1 MLGILLLSIIITW
14 SIFAKKELMPALQ
27 SVWFIPHIA
36 AYIFAYAVL
45 CCAFLCVLCG
55 KIFASLRF
63 IQLVK
68 IGTISLGLGLCFGAL
83 WAKKAW
89 GEYWS
94 WDIKETAA
102 LVTWLFFLL
111 YLHLQKVKKI
121 NKKLLLLIF
130 ILGFLSLQF
139 TWFGVKY
146 LPASKKSPHTFYSV
160 KE

>member
-14 SIFAKKELMPALQ
+14 IIFAKKELMPALQ

-45 CCAFLCVLCG
+45 GYAFLCVLCG
-55 KIFASLRF
+55 KIFASLRLE
-63 IQLVK
+63 QLVK
-68 IGTISLGLGLCFGAL
+68 IGTISLGFGLCFGAL

-94 WDIKETAA
+94 WDIKEAAA
-102 LVTWLFFLL
+102 LITWLLFLL
-111 YLHLQKVKKI
+111 YLHLQKMKKI